1 MNLNEYYDNLTKQ
14 QNSTNVIIVYYNA
27 TSTTMLN
34 VVDYGVL
41 ENSNVFYCCNEDGS
55 KTFFP
60 MNNVRFFGR
69 LCDYE
74 RACHVYQTR

>member
-1 MNLNEYYDNLTKQ
+1 MKASKQ

-27 TSTTMLN
+27 ISTTMLN

-60 MNNVRFFGR
+60 MNYV
-69 LCDYE
+69 
-74 RACHVYQTR
+74 